1 MRRSPRMIVL
11 SCAAALLAATAPR
24 RAGAQLAA
32 ACAYDLTDDGIVGTN
47 DLLYL
52 LAAFGRSTSSP
63 TAALADVNGDG
74 VVGTT
79 DLLGLLAMYGR
90 TCSAPPPP
98 VPIIAPEAAA
108 AEFAAELAAAAA
120 DPSTPIVAVV
130 SEITFDGDVS
140 LVAEGTEV
148 RAEFEV
154 GFAAAMASSLG
165 DGELAHSR
173 ARAPV

>member
-1 MRRSPRMIVL
+1 MIVL

-52 LAAFGRSTSSP
+52 LAAFGRTSSP

-74 VVGTT
+74 VVGTA